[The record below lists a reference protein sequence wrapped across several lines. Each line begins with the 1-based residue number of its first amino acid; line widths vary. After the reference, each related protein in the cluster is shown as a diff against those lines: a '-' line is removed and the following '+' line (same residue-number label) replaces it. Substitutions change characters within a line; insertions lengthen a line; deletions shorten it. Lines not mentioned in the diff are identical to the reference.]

1 MFQATHPSRSGGPGG
16 NSRFTVLLANDQEV
30 WHDNV
35 RRLLEP
41 QGVETVSARSGREAL
56 DLIEHRPIHVAVLD
70 AQMPQL
76 GGLQVIKLSRELAAR
91 SHDSLP
97 VPPAILLAN
106 HLTSHLLNEATG
118 MHVFSVL
125 SKPVDFN
132 VLLDTLARV
141 LRRHYENKW
150 PSDCG
155 ATCDGEVSDPVSKI
169 NFA

>member
-41 QGVETVSARSGREAL
+41 QGVVTVSAKSGREAL
-56 DLIEHRPIHVAVLD
+56 DLIESRPIHVAVLD

-76 GGLQVIKLSRELAAR
+76 GGLQVVRMMREMRKA
-91 SHDSLP
+91 
-97 VPPAILLAN
+97 PPAILLAPD
-106 HLTSHLLNEATG
+106 LTTHLLREALG

-132 VLLDTLARV
+132 LLLDALARV
-141 LRRHYENKW
+141 LRRYHQGQW
-150 PSDCG
+150 PD
-155 ATCDGEVSDPVSKI
+155 VK
-169 NFA
+169 